1 MSRLMR
7 MIGQNCAH
15 HEACLRLFADW
26 VKDAGITSG
35 VLPLRLGAA
44 LHALVQAG
52 DRATSERPL
61 GYMSMEI
68 SDDLEGAK
76 LTSATLAWWSSARC
90 WTRGFSRTLGQL
102 GSSHIG

>member
-26 VKDAGITSG
+26 EKDAGITSG

-68 SDDLEGAK
+68 SDDLEGAR
-76 LTSATLAWWSSARC
+76 LTLQLWPGGQVHCVGRADFH
-90 WTRGFSRTLGQL
+90 GSRVSWVHST
-102 GSSHIG
+102 

>member
-26 VKDAGITSG
+26 EKDAGITSG

-52 DRATSERPL
+52 DRVTSERPL

-76 LTSATLAWWSSARC
+76 LTRQLWPGGQVHDVGSADFHGRWDSWVHPT
-90 WTRGFSRTLGQL
+90 
-102 GSSHIG
+102 